1 MLRGLRGG
9 PSATWGNGGRTAGT
23 RKKVHGAVNYVAQ
36 RPRNTEVL
44 AGVLPA
50 GPFEGHVA
58 AGRNPTILGWTAM
71 MREGCQQAGIGGT
84 GWPNDFA
91 LR

>member
-9 PSATWGNGGRTAGT
+9 RSATWGNGGRTAGA
-23 RKKVHGAVNYVAQ
+23 RKKVHGAVNYFAQ

-50 GPFEGHVA
+50 GPFEG
-58 AGRNPTILGWTAM
+58 I
-71 MREGCQQAGIGGT
+71 EGG
-84 GWPNDFA
+84 
-91 LR
+91 L